1 MTAPTARPSMTAG
14 ELCALFGSMEP
25 DTPVGVKL
33 DPWAP
38 VGRVVRRVNDA
49 PDGDGVIV
57 HIEMQVAEW
66 P

>member
-14 ELCALFGSMEP
+14 ELCELFGSMDP

-38 VGRVVRRVNDA
+38 VGRVVRRIKDA
-49 PDGDGVIV
+49 PDGDEVIV
-57 HIEMQVAEW
+57 HLEMRGPEW
-66 P
+66 V

>member
-38 VGRVVRRVNDA
+38 VGRVVRRVKDA
-49 PDGDGVIV
+49 PDGAGVII
-57 HIEMQVAEW
+57 HLELGGPEW
-66 P
+66 T

>member
-1 MTAPTARPSMTAG
+1 MTAPTLRPSMTAG
-14 ELCALFGSMEP
+14 QLCKLFASMEP

-38 VGRVVRRVNDA
+38 VGRIVRRVQDA
-49 PDGDGVIV
+49 PDGDGVII
-57 HIEMQVAEW
+57 HLEMQVAEW